1 MLSIVFGDVEN
12 AVCHPPTYFDDTYL
26 DEWIT
31 DSRTQEM
38 VRDVDKS

>member
-12 AVCHPPTYFDDTYL
+12 AVYHPPTYFDNTYL

-31 DSRTQEM
+31 DPRTREM